1 MRQTTKAHR
10 ACHAPQILSAKSDY
24 FPKEKEEEEEEKEKE
39 RTGFAKDQT
48 ASLNVKNASRE
59 NEPISELRGS

>member
-10 ACHAPQILSAKSDY
+10 ACHAPQILSVKSDY
-24 FPKEKEEEEEEKEKE
+24 FPKEKEEKEKE

-48 ASLNVKNASRE
+48 ATLNVKSASR
-59 NEPISELRGS
+59 NNPNDIQI